1 MLQKYR
7 DTETQIRN
15 NQLNTGQ
22 FWGLGEGNT
31 FKIQIHKSL
40 RCVGVMCVCQGCL
53 NFFSLLVFFLLY
65 TNYKDYKKLQC
76 VACLVNLPNC

>member
-22 FWGLGEGNT
+22 FWGLGKGNT

-40 RCVGVMCVCQGCL
+40 RCVGVMCVCEGFS
-53 NFFSLLVFFLLY
+53 NFFSLLVFFCCIQ
-65 TNYKDYKKLQC
+65 TTKITKSCN
-76 VACLVNLPNC
+76 VSPAW